1 MFRQFPLLRSAAV
14 LFLTLVLAACEV
26 ASSGAISYQGQ
37 PIKTEIRQIDNGLV
51 VVGYDVYLNNELIGR
66 TEPLP
71 DQDNPVF
78 AANAKVALA
87 PLPSRF
93 GTVSVERTF
102 SYGATSFDVYI
113 DGTYTG
119 TVQMPAI

>member
-1 MFRQFPLLRSAAV
+1 MFRPLPPLRIAAILCLS
-14 LFLTLVLAACEV
+14 LFLTACEV
-26 ASSGAISYQGQ
+26 ASSGAITYQGQ
-37 PIKTEIRQIDNGLV
+37 PIKTEIRQIDNGLI

-66 TEPLP
+66 TQPLP

-78 AANAKVALA
+78 AANAKVELA

-93 GTVSVERTF
+93 GTVTVERAF
-102 SYGATSFDVYI
+102 SYGATSFDIYI
-113 DGTYTG
+113 NGTYAG

>member
-1 MFRQFPLLRSAAV
+1 MFRHLSLLRLATV
-14 LFLTLVLAACEV
+14 LFLSLALTACEV

-66 TEPLP
+66 TQPLP
-71 DQDNPVF
+71 DQENPVF
-78 AANAKVALA
+78 AANARVALA
-87 PLPSRF
+87 PLNSRF
-93 GTVSVERTF
+93 GTVRVERAF

-113 DGTYTG
+113 DDAYAG